1 MEIHYFRNYVSENL
15 EEFSMIFG
23 HPLSY
28 HGGHNGSAAFAHS
41 RDGDSVHLKM

>member
-28 HGGHNGSAAFAHS
+28 HGGHMDLQLLHTPET
-41 RDGDSVHLKM
+41 VIVYT